1 MPTDDAPRPAPGTP
15 PDLAL
20 DEYAPGSAVALTDA
34 ERWPTLD
41 APGRDALDAVRDHPA
56 APAWVHVTGDR
67 LRPDDLPALDDVA
80 ARLAAGRA
88 EASHPGRPASPG
100 AGGPAAPTDPPPWV
114 RALVDRAHAVVPRY
128 RRARDRGESRAGSAL
143 TALHPVTRDDL
154 RHDLASFVPL
164 DVPLGRV
171 LEGTSSGSTGAAIR
185 VPLHPVAVAADLVL
199 LQHLVSEAGARSGTG
214 ATWEPEPGRL
224 GLMNLLDQRDAFTY
238 ASAMTGFRR
247 GPGVAAPSMARVNLD
262 ARAWSRPGD
271 RETFL
276 AAQDPQVVSSSPLP
290 LLALARLAE
299 EQGLDL
305 HPVALVSGAAHLSD
319 VARSRLRATWDVPVV
334 DLYGLRETG
343 AVAARTGTGPFV
355 VVAGRR
361 VWVEILD
368 DDGAPVRDG
377 EPGEVVVTVDEN
389 PYLPLLR
396 YRTGDRARVVRH
408 GRRVELHDL
417 EGRSPVRYLRPDG
430 AWVPSV
436 DAAQHLQAQGMAAW
450 RLHQEADGGVVL
462 DVVPDAPDD
471 AGARAARA
479 AGDAVGQLLARKVAV
494 RVVSPARLGAGRAR
508 RWSSDVPGGA
518 A

>member
-1 MPTDDAPRPAPGTP
+1 MTTPDDAP
-15 PDLAL
+15 DLTL

-41 APGRDALDAVRDHPA
+41 DAGRVALDAVRDHPA

-67 LRPDDLPALDDVA
+67 LRPDDLPVLDEVA
-80 ARLAAGRA
+80 ARLAAGRPDAGHPDAVADTRA
-88 EASHPGRPASPG
+88 EDRGAPPATADGSP
-100 AGGPAAPTDPPPWV
+100 PAPPAWV

-128 RRARDRGESRAGSAL
+128 RRVRDRGESRAGSPL
-143 TALHPVTRDDL
+143 TAVRPVTRDDL
-154 RHDLASFVPL
+154 RHDVASFVPV

-171 LEGTSSGSTGAAIR
+171 LEGTSSGSTGAAVR

-199 LQHLVSEAGARSGTG
+199 LQHLVTDAAGGAG
-214 ATWEPEPGRL
+214 ATWEPVPGRL
-224 GLMNLLDQRDAFTY
+224 GLMNLVDQREAFTY

-247 GPGVAAPSMARVNLD
+247 DPGVAAPSMARVNLD
-262 ARAWSRPGD
+262 PGAWTHPGD
-271 RETFL
+271 RAAFL

-299 EQGLDL
+299 EQGLAL

-319 VARSRLRATWDVPVV
+319 VARARLRATWDVPVV

-343 AVAARTGTGPFV
+343 AVAARTDAGPLV

-361 VWVEILD
+361 VWVEVLD
-368 DDGAPVRDG
+368 DDGAPVPDG
-377 EPGEVVVTVDEN
+377 DLGEVVVTVDEN

-396 YRTGDRARVVRH
+396 YRTGDRARIVRR
-408 GRRVELHDL
+408 GERVELHDL

-436 DAAQHLQAQGMAAW
+436 DAAQHLQAHGMAAW
-450 RLHQEADGGVVL
+450 QLHQSADGSVVL
-462 DVVPDAPDD
+462 DVVPDVLGD

-479 AGDAVGQLLARKVAV
+479 AGDAVGYLLGRRVTV
-494 RVVSPARLGAGRAR
+494 REVSPARLGAGRAR

>member
-1 MPTDDAPRPAPGTP
+1 MTTTPDDAP
-15 PDLAL
+15 DLTL

-41 APGRDALDAVRDHPA
+41 DAGRAALDAVRDHPA
-56 APAWVHVTGDR
+56 APAWIHVTGDR
-67 LRPDDLPALDDVA
+67 LRPDDLPVLDEVA
-80 ARLAAGRA
+80 ARLAAGHPGTRA
-88 EASHPGRPASPG
+88 ESPG
-100 AGGPAAPTDPPPWV
+100 APPAAADGSPHPAPAWV

-128 RRARDRGESRAGSAL
+128 RRARDRGESRAGSPL
-143 TALHPVTRDDL
+143 TAVRPVTRDDL
-154 RHDLASFVPL
+154 RHDVSSFVPV

-171 LEGTSSGSTGAAIR
+171 LEGTSSGSTGAAVR

-199 LQHLVSEAGARSGTG
+199 LQHLVARTG
-214 ATWEPEPGRL
+214 AAWEPAPGRL
-224 GLMNLLDQRDAFTY
+224 GLMNLVDQRDAFTY

-262 ARAWSRPGD
+262 PGAWRHPGD
-271 RETFL
+271 RTAFL

-299 EQGLDL
+299 EQGLAL

-319 VARSRLRATWDVPVV
+319 VARARLRTTWDVPVV

-343 AVAARTGTGPFV
+343 AVAARTDAGPFV

-361 VWVEILD
+361 VWVEVLD
-368 DDGAPVRDG
+368 DDGAPVPDG
-377 EPGEVVVTVDEN
+377 DLGEVVVTVDEN

-396 YRTGDRARVVRH
+396 YRTGDRARIVRR
-408 GRRVELHDL
+408 GGRVELHDL

-436 DAAQHLQAQGMAAW
+436 DAAQHLQAHGMAAW
-450 RLHQEADGGVVL
+450 QLHQSADGSVAL
-462 DVVPDAPDD
+462 DVVPDVRGD
-471 AGARAARA
+471 AGVRAARA
-479 AGDAVGQLLARKVAV
+479 AGDAVGHLLGRRVTV
-494 RVVSPARLGAGRAR
+494 REVSPARLGAGRAR

>member
-1 MPTDDAPRPAPGTP
+1 MTTPDDAP
-15 PDLAL
+15 DLTL

-41 APGRDALDAVRDHPA
+41 DAGRAALDAVRDHPA

-67 LRPDDLPALDDVA
+67 LRPDDLPVLDEVA

-88 EASHPGRPASPG
+88 DTRPGTRVEAADDTRPGTRAE
-100 AGGPAAPTDPPPWV
+100 GPAAPSGVAAAPSAPPAWV
-114 RALVDRAHAVVPRY
+114 GALVDRAHAVVPRY
-128 RRARDRGESRAGSAL
+128 RRARDRGESRAGSPL
-143 TALHPVTRDDL
+143 TAVPPVTRDDL
-154 RHDLASFVPL
+154 RHDVASFVPV

-171 LEGTSSGSTGAAIR
+171 LEGTSSGSTGAAVR

-199 LQHLVSEAGARSGTG
+199 LQHLVASTG
-214 ATWEPEPGRL
+214 ADWEPAPGRL
-224 GLMNLLDQRDAFTY
+224 GLMNLVDQREAFTY

-247 GPGVAAPSMARVNLD
+247 GPGVAAPTMARVNLD
-262 ARAWSRPGD
+262 PGAWTRPGD
-271 RETFL
+271 RAAFL

-290 LLALARLAE
+290 LLALARLAHE
-299 EQGLDL
+299 GLAL
-305 HPVALVSGAAHLSD
+305 HPVALVSGAAHLSG
-319 VARSRLRATWDVPVV
+319 VARARLHATWDVPVV

-343 AVAARTGTGPFV
+343 AVAARTDGGPFV
-355 VVAGRR
+355 VVGGRR

-368 DDGAPVRDG
+368 DDGVPVPDG
-377 EPGEVVVTVDEN
+377 GLGEVVVTVDEN

-396 YRTGDRARVVRH
+396 YRTGDRARIVRR
-408 GRRVELHDL
+408 GDQVELHDL

-436 DAAQHLQAQGMAAW
+436 DAAQHLQAHGMAAW
-450 RLHQEADGGVVL
+450 QLHQAADGSVVL
-462 DVVPDAPDD
+462 DVVPDAPGD

-479 AGDAVGQLLARKVAV
+479 AGDAVGHLLGRRVAV
-494 RVVSPARLGAGRAR
+494 REVSPARLGAGRAR

>member
-1 MPTDDAPRPAPGTP
+1 MTTPDDAP
-15 PDLAL
+15 DLTL
-20 DEYAPGSAVALTDA
+20 DEYAPGAAVALTDA

-41 APGRDALDAVRDHPA
+41 DAGRAALDAVRDHPA

-67 LRPDDLPALDDVA
+67 LRPDDLPVLDEVA
-80 ARLAAGRA
+80 ARLAAGRPDARADTCA
-88 EASHPGRPASPG
+88 EDRGAPPVTADGSPLAPPA
-100 AGGPAAPTDPPPWV
+100 WV

-128 RRARDRGESRAGSAL
+128 RRARDRGESRAGSPL
-143 TALHPVTRDDL
+143 TAVRPVTRDDL
-154 RHDLASFVPL
+154 RHDVASFVPV

-171 LEGTSSGSTGAAIR
+171 LEGTSSGSTGAAVR

-199 LQHLVSEAGARSGTG
+199 LQHLVASTG
-214 ATWEPEPGRL
+214 AAWEPAPGRL
-224 GLMNLLDQRDAFTY
+224 GLMNLVDQREAFTY

-262 ARAWSRPGD
+262 PGAWTRPGD
-271 RETFL
+271 RAAFL

-299 EQGLDL
+299 EQGLAL

-319 VARSRLRATWDVPVV
+319 VARARLRATWDVPVV

-343 AVAARTGTGPFV
+343 AVAARTDTGPFV

-361 VWVEILD
+361 VWVEVLD
-368 DDGAPVRDG
+368 DDGVPVPDG
-377 EPGEVVVTVDEN
+377 DLGEVVVTVDEN

-396 YRTGDRARVVRH
+396 YRTGDRARIVRR
-408 GRRVELHDL
+408 GERVELHDL

-436 DAAQHLQAQGMAAW
+436 DAAQHLQAHGMAAW
-450 RLHQEADGGVVL
+450 QLHQSADGSVTL
-462 DVVPDAPDD
+462 DVVPDAAGE
-471 AGARAARA
+471 AGARSARA
-479 AGDAVGQLLARKVAV
+479 AGDAVGHLLGRRVTV
-494 RVVSPARLGAGRAR
+494 REVSPARLGAGRAR

>member
-1 MPTDDAPRPAPGTP
+1 MTTPDDAP
-15 PDLAL
+15 DLTL
-20 DEYAPGSAVALTDA
+20 DEYAPGAAVALTDA

-41 APGRDALDAVRDHPA
+41 DAGRAALDAVRDHPA

-67 LRPDDLPALDDVA
+67 LRPDDLPVLDEVA

-88 EASHPGRPASPG
+88 DSRAGTHVEAAVDARPGSRSE
-100 AGGPAAPTDPPPWV
+100 GPAAPPGVAAAPSAPPAWV
-114 RALVDRAHAVVPRY
+114 GALVDRAHAVVPRY
-128 RRARDRGESRAGSAL
+128 RRARDRGESRAGSPL
-143 TALHPVTRDDL
+143 TAVRPVTRDDL
-154 RHDLASFVPL
+154 RHDVASFVPV

-171 LEGTSSGSTGAAIR
+171 LEGTSSGSTGAAVR

-199 LQHLVSEAGARSGTG
+199 LQHLVASTG
-214 ATWEPEPGRL
+214 ADWDPVPGRL
-224 GLMNLLDQRDAFTY
+224 GLMNLVDQREAFTY

-262 ARAWSRPGD
+262 PGAWARPGD
-271 RETFL
+271 RAAFL
-276 AAQDPQVVSSSPLP
+276 AAHDPQVVSSSPLP

-299 EQGLDL
+299 EGLDL

-319 VARSRLRATWDVPVV
+319 VARARLRATWDVPVV

-343 AVAARTGTGPFV
+343 AVAARADAGPFV

-361 VWVEILD
+361 VWVEVLD
-368 DDGAPVRDG
+368 DGGAPVPDG
-377 EPGEVVVTVDEN
+377 DLGEVVVTVDEN

-396 YRTGDRARVVRH
+396 YRTGDRARIVRR
-408 GRRVELHDL
+408 GERVELHDL

-436 DAAQHLQAQGMAAW
+436 DAAQHLQAHGMAAW
-450 RLHQEADGGVVL
+450 QLHQAADGDVVL
-462 DVVPDAPDD
+462 DVVPDAAGD

-479 AGDAVGQLLARKVAV
+479 AGDAVGHLLGRRVTV
-494 RVVSPARLGAGRAR
+494 REVSPARLGAGRAR